1 MSLTMSTAALTSLL
15 EYLYGTLSPSNMR
28 WVGEHPIEYA
38 KKEEEPL
45 KRYTYEEVNA
55 MIDQAEAE
63 IAEGKTIDDEEVWRK
78 FDEEYARERQ
88 ELELAGAV

>member
-1 MSLTMSTAALTSLL
+1 MSTAVLTSLL

-28 WVGEHPIEYA
+28 WVGEHLIEYA

-63 IAEGKTIDDEEVWRK
+63 IAEGKGIPHEEMMRQW
-78 FDEEYARERQ
+78 EEEMAREEQ
-88 ELELAGAV
+88 ELKMATAV

>member
-1 MSLTMSTAALTSLL
+1 MSTAALTSLL